1 MNQSPKAGEAYQ
13 LCKHLAAATVREPRH
28 AWSVAGR
35 AAWVVLCAEC
45 HKRIGQRIAAALAA
59 EVGHFAPAAKPA
71 TAQPATPLEA
81 WQPIVDKLAD
91 GVRAVV
97 VAWSERE
104 QQEKQRQEHA
114 AAWQEAQK
122 QIDALAALVSEQT
135 RLIANLQAT
144 AIEREQM
151 ITNTLRR
158 VADDLIPPRPRRA
171 RR

>member
-1 MNQSPKAGEAYQ
+1 M
-13 LCKHLAAATVREPRH
+13 
-28 AWSVAGR
+28 
-35 AAWVVLCAEC
+35 
-45 HKRIGQRIAAALAA
+45 
-59 EVGHFAPAAKPA
+59 
-71 TAQPATPLEA
+71 
-81 WQPIVDKLAD
+81 
-91 GVRAVV
+91 V

-114 AAWQEAQK
+114 AAWQQAQK